1 MIRELTCIVCPK
13 GCALR
18 VELEGK
24 DVKSVTGHTCPR
36 GQKYAE
42 DECTHPM
49 RTVTSTV
56 RTSTGEVVAVKTATA
71 IPKEKMVACMEA
83 INRAVAPVPVTIGD
97 VVIENV
103 AATGVAVVAAANL
116 EI

>member
-18 VELEGK
+18 VELEDGA
-24 DVKSVTGHTCPR
+24 VKSVTGHTCPR

-56 RTSTGEVVAVKTATA
+56 RTETGAVVAVKTASA
-71 IPKEKMVACMEA
+71 IPKERVFACMA
-83 INRAVAPVPVTIGD
+83 QINATVVKLPVRIGD
-97 VVIENV
+97 VLLSNV
-103 AATGVAVVAAANL
+103 ANTGVDVVAAANFDA
-116 EI
+116 